1 MNKLF
6 IALTALLISA
16 CSATGAFQRM
26 ASGEIGCP
34 AKQIK
39 ISNANSKWVLDG
51 QRTYQA
57 DCNGITYYCS
67 YYNKDLGNVH
77 CKEANP
83 GKNPQALRNNH
94 SE

>member
-1 MNKLF
+1 MNKFL

-51 QRTYQA
+51 LRTFQA
-57 DCNGITYYCS
+57 ECDGINYYCS
-67 YYNKDLGNVH
+67 YHNHDLGNVS
-77 CKEANP
+77 CKEA
-83 GKNPQALRNNH
+83 KHKAVK
-94 SE
+94 